1 MSDSHSSSL
10 GDANVLQVITRSDWG
25 GAPLVVKLLATR
37 TEANTAVAC
46 GTGGRLI
53 DELHQEDIPVFE
65 QPSLQSPPDPVADIR
80 ALADLYRLLRRES
93 FDLVHCH
100 STKAGLLGRLA
111 ARLAGIPTMF
121 TVHGWGFYNTGY
133 DRAAPVIAYGERALA
148 RITDA
153 IVCVAE
159 NDLVEGWNRGIVEH
173 TETTVIH
180 NGIPSLSSSQNRL
193 TLSEE
198 ADIEPDSLVIGAIA
212 RLDPAK
218 NPIEILRV
226 GSELQQRGHEVEL
239 VMIGDGPLAEKC
251 ERYADEHNID
261 VHFLGF
267 YMRARELLED
277 FDVFLMPSRFE
288 GFPITVL
295 ECLHAGVPV
304 VAYDVGGIAEAVTDG
319 ETGFV
324 LPSGDREA
332 FVDRVEELVVDSK
345 RRNAMSTHAETV
357 AQTHYTAKR
366 MVADY
371 ERVYTNVLDAT

>member
-1 MSDSHSSSL
+1 MPDSHSTSL
-10 GDANVLQVITRSDWG
+10 ADADILQIITRSDWG

-37 TEANTAVAC
+37 TQANTAVAC

-53 DELHQEDIPVFE
+53 DELQQEDIPVFE
-65 QPSLQSPPDPVADIR
+65 QPSLQSPPDPVADAR
-80 ALADLYRLLRRES
+80 AFADLYRLLRRES

-111 ARLAGIPTMF
+111 ARFAGIPTIF

-159 NDLVEGWNRGIVEH
+159 NDLVEGRNRGIVEH

-180 NGIPSLSSSQNRL
+180 NGIPSLSSPQNRL
-193 TLSEE
+193 TLAEE
-198 ADIEPDSLVIGAIA
+198 ADIKPNSLVIGTIA

-226 GSELQQRGHEVEL
+226 GGELQQRGHEVEL
-239 VMIGDGPLAEKC
+239 IMIGDGPLAERC
-251 ERYADEHNID
+251 ERYADKHNID

-319 ETGFV
+319 ETGFMI
-324 LPSGDREA
+324 PSGDREG
-332 FVDRVEELVVDSK
+332 FVDRVEELVADPK
-345 RRNAMSTHAETV
+345 RRKEMSAHAETV

-371 ERVYTNVLDAT
+371 ERVYANVLDVT

>member
-10 GDANVLQVITRSDWG
+10 ADANILQVITRSDWG

-53 DELHQEDIPVFE
+53 DELQQENVPVFE
-65 QPSLQSPPDPVADIR
+65 QPSLQSPPDPVADTR
-80 ALADLYRLLRRES
+80 AFADLYRLFRRES

-111 ARLAGIPTMF
+111 ARLTGTPTIF

-153 IVCVAE
+153 VVCVAE
-159 NDLVEGWNRGIVEH
+159 NDLVEGRSRGIVEH

-180 NGIPSLSSSQNRL
+180 NGIPSLSSPQNRL

-218 NPIEILRV
+218 NPIEILRI
-226 GSELQQRGHEVEL
+226 GSELQQRGHEIEL

-324 LPSGDREA
+324 IPSGNQEA
-332 FVDRVEELVVDSK
+332 FVDRVEKLVADPK
-345 RRNAMSTHAETV
+345 RRKAMSAHAETV
-357 AQTHYTAKR
+357 AQSHYTAKR

-371 ERVYTNVLDAT
+371 ERVYNSVIGTT

>member
-1 MSDSHSSSL
+1 MSDSHDPSL
-10 GDANVLQVITRSDWG
+10 ADANILQIITRSDWG

-37 TEANTAVAC
+37 SEANTAVAC

-65 QPSLQSPPDPVADIR
+65 QPSLQSPPDPVADAR
-80 ALADLYRLLRRES
+80 AFADLYRLLRRES

-111 ARLAGIPTMF
+111 ARLAGVPTIF

-159 NDLVEGWNRGIVEH
+159 NDFIEGRNHGIIDH
-173 TETTVIH
+173 TETTVIY
-180 NGIPSLSSSQNRL
+180 NGIPPLSSPRDRL

-198 ADIEPDSLVIGAIA
+198 ADIEADSLVIGAIA

-218 NPIEILRV
+218 NPIEMLRI
-226 GSELQQRGHEVEL
+226 GSELQHRGHEVEF
-239 VMIGDGPLAEKC
+239 VIIGDGPLAGKC
-251 ERYADEHNID
+251 EQYADEHDID

-324 LPSGDREA
+324 IPSGDRET
-332 FVDRVEELVVDSK
+332 FIDRVEELVADPK
-345 RRNAMSTHAETV
+345 HRKAMSANAETV

-371 ERVYTNVLDAT
+371 ERVYANVLDET